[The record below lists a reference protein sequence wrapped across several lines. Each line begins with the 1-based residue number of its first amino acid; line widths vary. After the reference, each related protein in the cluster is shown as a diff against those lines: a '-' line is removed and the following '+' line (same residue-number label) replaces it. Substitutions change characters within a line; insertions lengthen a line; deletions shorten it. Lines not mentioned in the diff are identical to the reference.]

1 MIGKLE
7 SLSIER
13 CPECGATLLLH
24 DQENAEIVC
33 TKCGFVLTTK
43 LTDNGPEWR
52 AFTPEDRKVKVR
64 VGAPQTFAIHD
75 KALPTRIYWRDIVGY
90 SPEKRAQLFR
100 LQKWQQRSRV
110 LNAGERNLAKALS
123 EINRLCDS
131 LNLPRN
137 IGESA
142 AIAYRKIVKKCLT
155 RGRSIRVLAT
165 AAIYLACRQSRIVRT
180 LTELSEASG
189 IGRKEIASNYR
200 FLIRKLKIF
209 APTTTPNKYITRLSN
224 QLGLNG
230 KTEGVAHKIVRGAK
244 KQRLTSGRGAKGIS
258 AATCYIASAISGERR
273 TQREIA
279 EAADVTEVTIRN
291 RYREMMNRL
300 LIIVKL

>member
-1 MIGKLE
+1 MISKLE

-13 CPECGATLLLH
+13 CSECGAKLLLH
-24 DQENAEIVC
+24 DQENAEVVC
-33 TKCGFVLTTK
+33 TRCGFVVTTK
-43 LTDNGPEWR
+43 LADRGPEWR

-64 VGAPQTFAIHD
+64 VGAPQTFRIHD
-75 KALPTRIYWRDIVGY
+75 KALSTKISWRDIIGY

-100 LQKWQQRSRV
+100 LQKWQKRSRV
-110 LNAGERNLAKALS
+110 SDSSERNLAEALS

-142 AIAYRKIVKKCLT
+142 AIAYRKVVKKRLT

-165 AAIYLACRQSRIVRT
+165 AAVYVACRQSRMVRT

-189 IGRKEIASNYR
+189 IDRKEIASGYR
-200 FLIRKLKIF
+200 FLIKKLDIF
-209 APTTTPNKYITRLSN
+209 APTMRPNQYITKLSN

-230 KTEGVAHKIVRGAK
+230 ATEGFAHKILRGAK

-258 AATCYIASAISGERR
+258 ASTCYIASTISGERR

>member
-1 MIGKLE
+1 MIVKLE
-7 SLSIER
+7 SISVER
-13 CPECGATLLLH
+13 CSECGAKLLLY
-24 DQENAEIVC
+24 DQENAEVVC
-33 TKCGFVLTTK
+33 SKCGFVVTTK
-43 LTDNGPEWR
+43 MTDNGPEWR

-64 VGAPQTFAIHD
+64 VGAPQIFAIHD
-75 KALPTRIYWRDIVGY
+75 KTLSTKIFRRDIMGY

-100 LQKWQQRSRV
+100 LQKWQKRSRISDS
-110 LNAGERNLAKALS
+110 GERNLAKALS

-142 AIAYRKIVKKCLT
+142 AIAYRKVVKKRLT

-165 AAIYLACRQSRIVRT
+165 AAIYVVCRQSRIVRT

-200 FLIRKLKIF
+200 FLVRKLKIF
-209 APTTTPNKYITRLSN
+209 TPTTRPNKFLTKLSS
-224 QLGLNG
+224 QLGLHG
-230 KTEGVAHKIVRGAK
+230 KTEGIAHKILRGAEN
-244 KQRLTSGRGAKGIS
+244 QRLTSGRMGKSVA
-258 AATCYIASAISGERR
+258 AATCYIASTVSGERR

-279 EAADVTEVTIRN
+279 EAADITEVTIRN
-291 RYREMMNRL
+291 RYREMMKRL

>member
-13 CPECGATLLLH
+13 CSECGATLLFH
-24 DQENAEIVC
+24 DEENAEVVC

-52 AFTPEDRKVKVR
+52 AFTPEDRKAKVR

-75 KALPTRIYWRDIVGY
+75 KALSTKIYWRDIVGY

-110 LNAGERNLAKALS
+110 SNAGERNLAKAMS

-131 LNLPRN
+131 LNIPRN

-142 AIAYRKIVKKCLT
+142 AIAYRKVVKKRLT
-155 RGRSIRVLAT
+155 RGRSIRALAT

-189 IGRKEIASNYR
+189 ISRKEIASSYR

-209 APTTTPNKYITRLSN
+209 APTTRPNKYVTKLSN

-230 KTEGVAHKIVRGAK
+230 KTEGIAHKILRGVE
-244 KQRLTSGRGAKGIS
+244 KQRLTSGRMAKS
-258 AATCYIASAISGERR
+258 VAAATCYIASSVSGERR

-279 EAADVTEVTIRN
+279 EAVDITEVTIRN